1 MDNVFKELI
10 NLNRFKKELK
20 FVHITKT
27 GGTTIEELGFKNN
40 IRWGIYHNE
49 YKNHHKPLNEQ
60 KKELIEKY
68 DWFMVV
74 RNPYDRIISELH
86 CKWGNRKK
94 NEILNK
100 SKEEINEY
108 IRDCIIYR
116 DINNKNKYYCY
127 GHYKEQYKYLCNNTN
142 MNIIKFENFKEEF
155 DLLMVK
161 YNIDLKLDIHLNKN
175 NKIFTVND
183 LDKHTIDIINHIY
196 NKDFEL
202 FNYKKI

>member
-1 MDNVFKELI
+1 MDNVFKEL
-10 NLNRFKKELK
+10 LSLKRFKKELK
-20 FVHITKT
+20 FTHITKT
-27 GGTTIEELGFKNN
+27 GGTSIEKLGLNNN
-40 IRWGIYHNE
+40 IRWGLHHGE

-60 KKELIEKY
+60 KKELVEKY

-100 SKEEINEY
+100 SKEEINQY

-127 GHYKEQYKYLCNNTN
+127 GHYKEQYKYLYDNI
-142 MNIIKFENFKEEF
+142 NIIKFENLKEEF

-161 YNIDLKLDIHLNKN
+161 YNIDLKLESHLNKN
-175 NKIFTVND
+175 NKMFTVND
-183 LDKHTIDIINHIY
+183 LDKHTIDIINHVY

>member
-1 MDNVFKELI
+1 MDNIFKEL
-10 NLNRFKKELK
+10 LSLKRFKKELK
-20 FVHITKT
+20 FTHITKN
-27 GGTTIEELGFKNN
+27 GGTSIEKLGLNNN
-40 IRWGIYHNE
+40 IRWGLHHGE

-60 KKELIEKY
+60 KKELVEKY

-100 SKEEINEY
+100 SKEEINQY
-108 IRDCIIYR
+108 IRNCIIYR

-127 GHYKEQYKYLCNNTN
+127 GHYKEKYKYLFNNTN
-142 MNIIKFENFKEEF
+142 MNIIKFENLKEEF

-161 YNIDLKLDIHLNKN
+161 YNINLKLESHLNKN
-175 NKIFTVND
+175 DKIFTVND
-183 LDKHTIDIINHIY
+183 LDKDTIDIINQVY